1 MIYTLYLVDDNNNI
15 TETISLDVIN
25 SFGEDYSSSIAQNA
39 VENGYV
45 ISDSISI
52 NNPKFSISGVITD
65 SKFRV
70 KGHLVVFNG
79 NTFEKSQ
86 GDNREQFQQISDDDY
101 ADKVKDRLIK
111 LWENKEVFGIL
122 ESKDINNVKGSQVR
136 NIFPCALSSLSFD
149 KSSADAALYPTM
161 SIEKIRYA
169 VVTVSTVKNPTPELI
184 PKYEEQQ
191 RVDSKSASG
200 VANSKTPSTGGN
212 GSVADDLRNAESEAK
227 SILKGLNE
235 DPTSTSAS
243 AANTTAA
250 EKDSLI
256 NLNRTAQASGQA
268 EFNNLG
274 AEGRK
279 AAIQQYGSEYNAVKA
294 FGEKKFNTLSEGAGY
309 KGATFEPR

>member
-1 MIYTLYLVDDNNNI
+1 MIYTLYLVDNNNSI

-25 SFGEDYSSSIAQNA
+25 SFGEDYSSNIAQNT

-52 NNPKFSISGVITD
+52 SNPKFSVSGVITD

-70 KGHLVVFNG
+70 SGHLVVFNG

-111 LWENKEVFGIL
+111 LWENKEIFGIL
-122 ESKDINNVKGSQVR
+122 ESKDINNIKGSQVR
-136 NIFPCALSSLSFD
+136 DIFPCVLSSLSFN
-149 KSSADAALYPTM
+149 KSDTASAIYPTL
-161 SIEKIRYA
+161 SVERIRYA
-169 VVTVSTVKNPTPELI
+169 VVTVGTVKDPTPELI
-184 PKYEEQQ
+184 PKYKESIEAQ
-191 RVDSKSASG
+191 
-200 VANSKTPSTGGN
+200 SKTSTGTAT
-212 GSVADDLRNAESEAK
+212 VASELADADAQAK
-227 SILKGLNE
+227 AALKGISGGEPETNPVRRNNLV
-235 DPTSTSAS
+235 
-243 AANTTAA
+243 
-250 EKDSLI
+250 

-274 AEGRK
+274 TEGRR
-279 AAIQQYGSEYNAVKA
+279 AAIQQYGSEANAVKA
-294 FGEKKFNTLSEGAGY
+294 YGEKSFKALAEGEGY

>member
-25 SFGEDYSSSIAQNA
+25 SFGEDYSSSVAQNA

-52 NNPKFSISGVITD
+52 SNPKFSIGGVITD

-70 KGHLVVFNG
+70 KGHLVVFDG
-79 NTFEKSQ
+79 NTFVKSQ
-86 GDNREQFQQISDDDY
+86 GDTRDQIQQISDDDY
-101 ADKVKDRLIK
+101 ADKVKERLIK

-122 ESKDINNVKGSQVR
+122 ESKDITNVKGSQVR
-136 NIFPCALSSLSFD
+136 NIFPCVLSNLSFN
-149 KSSADAALYPTM
+149 KSDSASAIYPNM

-169 VVTVSTVKNPTPELI
+169 VVTVGTVKNPTPELI

-191 RVDSKSASG
+191 RVESKSSSG
-200 VANSKTPSTGGN
+200 VANSTSPSGAVNPKTSTGSGTI
-212 GSVADDLRNAESEAK
+212 ADDLRKADAEAK
-227 SILKGLNE
+227 QVLKGLNDDTPE
-235 DPTSTSAS
+235 
-243 AANTTAA
+243 TTQVR
-250 EKDSLI
+250 KSNLL

-274 AEGRK
+274 SEGRK
-279 AAIQQYGSEYNAVKA
+279 KAIQQYGSEYNAVKA
-294 FGEKKFNTLSEGAGY
+294 FGEKKFKTLAEAEGY
-309 KGATFEPR
+309 KGATFDYR

>member
-1 MIYTLYLVDDNNNI
+1 MIYTLYLVDANNNI

-25 SFGEDYSSSIAQNA
+25 SFGEDYSSSIAQNT

-52 NNPKFSISGVITD
+52 SNPKFSIGGVITD

-70 KGHLVVFNG
+70 KGHLVVFDG
-79 NTFEKSQ
+79 NTFVKSQ

-101 ADKVKDRLIK
+101 ADKVKERLIK

-136 NIFPCALSSLSFD
+136 NIFPCVLSSLSFN
-149 KSSADAALYPTM
+149 KSDAAAAIYPNMT
-161 SIEKIRYA
+161 IEKIRYA
-169 VVTVSTVKNPTPELI
+169 VVTIGTVKNPTPELI

-191 RVDSKSASG
+191 RADSK
-200 VANSKTPSTGGN
+200 TSTGAAK
-212 GSVADDLRNAESEAK
+212 SSTLDLKTADSEAK
-227 SILKGLNE
+227 EVLKGLNDSNVPE
-235 DPTSTSAS
+235 
-243 AANTTAA
+243 TTQV
-250 EKDSLI
+250 KRSNLL

-268 EFNNLG
+268 EFNGLG

-294 FGEKKFNTLSEGAGY
+294 FGEKKFKALAEAEGY
-309 KGATFEPR
+309 KGATFDSR

>member
-169 VVTVSTVKNPTPELI
+169 VVTTSTVKNPVPELI
-184 PKYEEQQ
+184 PKYEEQKANVSSN
-191 RVDSKSASG
+191 VDTVSG
-200 VANSKTPSTGGN
+200 NVK
-212 GSVADDLRNAESEAK
+212 ADDANGDSAEAIIAKAQKDGKSVLEGINSDGGEVAKTNAHKGYTYQTVLDSSYSEANIAYRNLEK
-227 SILKGLNE
+227 APPEGKKAWIDKE
-235 DPTSTSAS
+235 AS
-243 AANTTAA
+243 RIFET
-250 EKDSLI
+250 KRDLLSD
-256 NLNRTAQASGQA
+256 
-268 EFNNLG
+268 
-274 AEGRK
+274 K
-279 AAIQQYGSEYNAVKA
+279 NAVFKA
-294 FGEKKFNTLSEGAGY
+294 K
-309 KGATFEPR
+309 

>member
-15 TETISLDVIN
+15 TETISLDVVN

-169 VVTVSTVKNPTPELI
+169 VVTVSTVKNPVPELV
-184 PKYEEQQ
+184 PKYQESLETQ
-191 RVDSKSASG
+191 SSTSSG
-200 VANSKTPSTGGN
+200 VAKTVSSDLKT
-212 GSVADDLRNAESEAK
+212 ADAEAK
-227 SILKGLNE
+227 SILKGLND
-235 DPTSTSAS
+235 DPAPS
-243 AANTTAA
+243 NTTEAR
-250 EKDSLI
+250 KDSLI

-279 AAIQQYGSEYNAVKA
+279 ASIQQYGSEYNAVKS
-294 FGEKKFNTLSEGAGY
+294 FGEKKFNALSEGAGY
-309 KGATFEPR
+309 KGATYDPR

>member
-79 NTFEKSQ
+79 STFEKSQ

-136 NIFPCALSSLSFD
+136 NIFPCALSNLSFD

-169 VVTVSTVKNPTPELI
+169 VVTVSTVKNPVPELI
-184 PKYEEQQ
+184 PKYQESLETQ
-191 RVDSKSASG
+191 SNTSSG
-200 VANSKTPSTGGN
+200 AAKTVSSDLKT
-212 GSVADDLRNAESEAK
+212 ADAEAK
-227 SILKGLNE
+227 SVLKGLND
-235 DPTSTSAS
+235 DPTPS
-243 AANTTAA
+243 NTTTARK
-250 EKDSLI
+250 ESLI

-268 EFNNLG
+268 EFNSLG

-294 FGEKKFNTLSEGAGY
+294 FGEKKFNALAEGAGY
-309 KGATFEPR
+309 KGATFDPR

>member
-1 MIYTLYLVDDNNNI
+1 MIYTLYLVDDNSNI

-79 NTFEKSQ
+79 DTFEKSQ
-86 GDNREQFQQISDDDY
+86 GDSRDQFQQISDDDY

-169 VVTVSTVKNPTPELI
+169 VVTVSTVKNPVPELVA
-184 PKYEEQQ
+184 KYEEQQ
-191 RVDSKSASG
+191 KVGNANTTSVTNG
-200 VANSKTPSTGGN
+200 VKTPDEKTPDYAAEAKKSLGNLNGGAETGGN
-212 GSVADDLRNAESEAK
+212 DAAKTKLSAEYANKQAYANAIEGTKYSIKKGADRLAEIHA
-227 SILKGLNE
+227 
-235 DPTSTSAS
+235 
-243 AANTTAA
+243 AA
-250 EKDSLI
+250 EKW
-256 NLNRTAQASGQA
+256 
-268 EFNNLG
+268 FN
-274 AEGRK
+274 
-279 AAIQQYGSEYNAVKA
+279 SAVKR
-294 FGEKKFNTLSEGAGY
+294 GEVEDGAKFIKKNL
-309 KGATFEPR
+309 

>member
-1 MIYTLYLVDDNNNI
+1 MIYTIYLVDDNSNI

-52 NNPKFSISGVITD
+52 NNPKFAISGVITD

-86 GDNREQFQQISDDDY
+86 GDSREQFQQISDDDY

-169 VVTVSTVKNPTPELI
+169 VVTVSTVKNPVPELVA
-184 PKYEEQQ
+184 KYEEQQ
-191 RVDSKSASG
+191 KV
-200 VANSKTPSTGGN
+200 GN
-212 GSVADDLRNAESEAK
+212 
-227 SILKGLNE
+227 
-235 DPTSTSAS
+235 
-243 AANTTAA
+243 ANTTSVANGIKTPD
-250 EKDSLI
+250 EKTPDYAVEAKKSLG
-256 NLNRTAQASGQA
+256 NLNGSAETGDTVAKTKLSAEYANKQAYA
-268 EFNNLG
+268 N
-274 AEGRK
+274 
-279 AAIQQYGSEYNAVKA
+279 AIDGTKNSVK
-294 FGEKKFNTLSEGAGY
+294 
-309 KGATFEPR
+309 KGADRLAEIDAAAKESFDRAAKNGEVEDGAKFIKKNW

>member
-1 MIYTLYLVDDNNNI
+1 MIYTLYLVDDNSNI

-136 NIFPCALSSLSFD
+136 NIFPCALSNLSFD

-169 VVTVSTVKNPTPELI
+169 VVTVSTVKNPVPELV
-184 PKYEEQQ
+184 PKYQESLETQ
-191 RVDSKSASG
+191 SSTSSG
-200 VANSKTPSTGGN
+200 AAKTVSSDLKT
-212 GSVADDLRNAESEAK
+212 ADAEAK
-227 SILKGLNE
+227 SVLKGLND
-235 DPTSTSAS
+235 DPTPT
-243 AANTTAA
+243 NTTAA
-250 EKDSLI
+250 RKDSLI

>member
-1 MIYTLYLVDDNNNI
+1 MIYTLYLVDDNSNI

-25 SFGEDYSSSIAQNA
+25 SFGEDYSSSIAQNS

-169 VVTVSTVKNPTPELI
+169 VVTVSTVKNPVPELV
-184 PKYEEQQ
+184 PKYQESLETQ
-191 RVDSKSASG
+191 SSTSSSA
-200 VANSKTPSTGGN
+200 AKTVSSDLKT
-212 GSVADDLRNAESEAK
+212 ADAEAK
-227 SILKGLNE
+227 SILKSLNN
-235 DPTSTSAS
+235 DPTSTTVAR
-243 AANTTAA
+243 
-250 EKDSLI
+250 KDSLI

-279 AAIQQYGSEYNAVKA
+279 AAIQQYGSEYNAVKS
-294 FGEKKFNTLSEGAGY
+294 FGEKKFNALAEGAGY

>member
-1 MIYTLYLVDDNNNI
+1 MIYTLYLVDDNSNI

-169 VVTVSTVKNPTPELI
+169 VVTVSTVKNPVPELI
-184 PKYEEQQ
+184 PKYQESLETQ
-191 RVDSKSASG
+191 SSTSSG
-200 VANSKTPSTGGN
+200 AAKTVSSDLKT
-212 GSVADDLRNAESEAK
+212 ADDEAK

-235 DPTSTSAS
+235 DPTPT
-243 AANTTAA
+243 NTTVAR
-250 EKDSLI
+250 KDSLI

-309 KGATFEPR
+309 KGATFEPRQ

>member
-25 SFGEDYSSSIAQNA
+25 SFGEDYSSSIAQNT

-52 NNPKFSISGVITD
+52 SNPKFSIGGVITD

-70 KGHLVVFNG
+70 KGHLVVFDG
-79 NTFEKSQ
+79 NTFVKSQ

-101 ADKVKDRLIK
+101 ADKVKERLIK

-136 NIFPCALSSLSFD
+136 NIFPCVLSSLSFN
-149 KSSADAALYPTM
+149 KSDAAAAIYPNM

-169 VVTVSTVKNPTPELI
+169 VVTVGTVKNPTPELI

-191 RVDSKSASG
+191 RADSK
-200 VANSKTPSTGGN
+200 TSTGAAK
-212 GSVADDLRNAESEAK
+212 SVASDLKTADSEAK
-227 SILKGLNE
+227 EVLKGLNDSGTPE
-235 DPTSTSAS
+235 
-243 AANTTAA
+243 TTQVRR
-250 EKDSLI
+250 SNRL

-268 EFNNLG
+268 EFNALG
-274 AEGRK
+274 TEGRK

-294 FGEKKFNTLSEGAGY
+294 FGEKKFNALAEGEGY
-309 KGATFEPR
+309 KGDTFDPR

>member
-169 VVTVSTVKNPTPELI
+169 VVTVSTVKNPVPELVA
-184 PKYEEQQ
+184 KYEEQQ
-191 RVDSKSASG
+191 KVGNANTISVSGNVKAEDAKGDS
-200 VANSKTPSTGGN
+200 
-212 GSVADDLRNAESEAK
+212 AEEIIAKAQKDGK
-227 SILKGLNE
+227 SILEGINSDGGDVAKTNAHKGYTYRTVLDSSYSE
-235 DPTSTSAS
+235 
-243 AANTTAA
+243 ANKAYR
-250 EKDSLI
+250 SLDK
-256 NLNRTAQASGQA
+256 TPP
-268 EFNNLG
+268 
-274 AEGRK
+274 EGRK
-279 AAIQQYGSEYNAVKA
+279 AWVDKEASRIFETKRDLLSDKNAVFKA
-294 FGEKKFNTLSEGAGY
+294 K
-309 KGATFEPR
+309 

>member
-1 MIYTLYLVDDNNNI
+1 MIYTLYLVDANNNI

-25 SFGEDYSSSIAQNA
+25 SFGEDYSSSIAQNT

-52 NNPKFSISGVITD
+52 SNPKFSIGGVITD

-70 KGHLVVFNG
+70 KGHLAVFDG
-79 NTFEKSQ
+79 NTFVKSQ

-101 ADKVKDRLIK
+101 ADKVKERLIK

-136 NIFPCALSSLSFD
+136 NIFSCVLASLSFN
-149 KSSADAALYPTM
+149 KSDAAAAIYPNMT
-161 SIEKIRYA
+161 IEKIRYA
-169 VVTVSTVKNPTPELI
+169 VVTIGTVKNPTPELI

-191 RVDSKSASG
+191 RADSK
-200 VANSKTPSTGGN
+200 TSTGAAK
-212 GSVADDLRNAESEAK
+212 SSTLDLKTADSEAK
-227 SILKGLNE
+227 EVLKGLNDSNVPE
-235 DPTSTSAS
+235 
-243 AANTTAA
+243 TTQV
-250 EKDSLI
+250 KRSNLL

-268 EFNNLG
+268 EFNGLG

-294 FGEKKFNTLSEGAGY
+294 FGEKKFKALAEAEGY
-309 KGATFEPR
+309 KGATFDSR

>member
-15 TETISLDVIN
+15 TETISLDVVN

-136 NIFPCALSSLSFD
+136 NIFPCALSNLSFD

-169 VVTVSTVKNPTPELI
+169 VVTTSTVKNPVPELI
-184 PKYEEQQ
+184 PKYQESLETQ
-191 RVDSKSASG
+191 SSTSSSA
-200 VANSKTPSTGGN
+200 AKTVSSDLKT
-212 GSVADDLRNAESEAK
+212 ADAEAK
-227 SILKGLNE
+227 SVLKGLND
-235 DPTSTSAS
+235 DPTPT
-243 AANTTAA
+243 NTTAA
-250 EKDSLI
+250 RKDSLI

>member
-1 MIYTLYLVDDNNNI
+1 MIYTLYLVDNNNSI

-25 SFGEDYSSSIAQNA
+25 SFGEDYSSNIAQNT

-52 NNPKFSISGVITD
+52 SNPKFSVSGVITD

-70 KGHLVVFNG
+70 SGHLVVFNG

-111 LWENKEVFGIL
+111 LWENKEIFGIL
-122 ESKDINNVKGSQVR
+122 ESKDINNIKGSQVR
-136 NIFPCALSSLSFD
+136 NIFPCVLSSLSFN
-149 KSSADAALYPTM
+149 KSDAASAIYPTL
-161 SIEKIRYA
+161 SVERIRYA
-169 VVTVSTVKNPTPELI
+169 VVTVGTVKDPTPELI
-184 PKYEEQQ
+184 PKYKESIEAQ
-191 RVDSKSASG
+191 
-200 VANSKTPSTGGN
+200 SKTSTGTAT
-212 GSVADDLRNAESEAK
+212 VASELANADAQAK
-227 SILKGLNE
+227 AALKGISGG
-235 DPTSTSAS
+235 DPET
-243 AANTTAA
+243 NPVRRNN
-250 EKDSLI
+250 LV

-274 AEGRK
+274 AEGRR
-279 AAIQQYGSEYNAVKA
+279 AAIQQYGSEANAVKA
-294 FGEKKFNTLSEGAGY
+294 YGEKNFKALAEGEGY

>member
-1 MIYTLYLVDDNNNI
+1 MIYTLYLVDDNSNI

-149 KSSADAALYPTM
+149 KSTADAALYPTM

-169 VVTVSTVKNPTPELI
+169 VVTVSTVKNPVPELV
-184 PKYEEQQ
+184 PKYQESLETQ
-191 RVDSKSASG
+191 SSTSSG
-200 VANSKTPSTGGN
+200 AAKTVSSDLKT
-212 GSVADDLRNAESEAK
+212 ADAEAK
-227 SILKGLNE
+227 SVLKGLND
-235 DPTSTSAS
+235 DPTPT
-243 AANTTAA
+243 NTTAA
-250 EKDSLI
+250 RKDSLI

>member
-1 MIYTLYLVDDNNNI
+1 MIYTLYLVDDNSNI

-169 VVTVSTVKNPTPELI
+169 VVTVSTVKNPVPELI
-184 PKYEEQQ
+184 PKYEEQKANVSSN
-191 RVDSKSASG
+191 VDTVSGNVKAGDSAENIIAKAQKDG
-200 VANSKTPSTGGN
+200 
-212 GSVADDLRNAESEAK
+212 K
-227 SILKGLNE
+227 SILEGINDNSGEVAKANAHKGYTYQTVLNSSYSE
-235 DPTSTSAS
+235 
-243 AANTTAA
+243 ANIAYRNL
-250 EKDSLI
+250 EKSPP
-256 NLNRTAQASGQA
+256 
-268 EFNNLG
+268 
-274 AEGRK
+274 EGRK
-279 AAIQQYGSEYNAVKA
+279 AWIDKEASRIFETKRDLLSDKNAVFKA
-294 FGEKKFNTLSEGAGY
+294 N
-309 KGATFEPR
+309 

>member
-1 MIYTLYLVDDNNNI
+1 MIYTLYLVDDNSNI

-169 VVTVSTVKNPTPELI
+169 VVTVSTVKNPLPELV
-184 PKYEEQQ
+184 PKYQESLEAQ
-191 RVDSKSASG
+191 SSTSSG
-200 VANSKTPSTGGN
+200 AAKTVSSDLKT
-212 GSVADDLRNAESEAK
+212 ADAEAK
-227 SILKGLNE
+227 SILKGLND
-235 DPTSTSAS
+235 DPAPS
-243 AANTTAA
+243 NTTAA
-250 EKDSLI
+250 RKDSLI
-256 NLNRTAQASGQA
+256 NLNKSAQASAQA
-268 EFNNLG
+268 KFNGLG
-274 AEGRK
+274 KEGRD
-279 AAIQQYGSEYNAVKA
+279 AAIAEYGSEYKAVKA
-294 FGEKKFNTLSEGAGY
+294 YGEDIFKNRAEAEGY
-309 KGATFEPR
+309 KGATFETR

>member
-1 MIYTLYLVDDNNNI
+1 MIYTLYLVDNNDNI

-52 NNPKFSISGVITD
+52 NNPKFAISGVITD

-136 NIFPCALSSLSFD
+136 NIFPCVLSSLSFN
-149 KSSADAALYPTM
+149 KSDAASAIYPTM

-169 VVTVSTVKNPTPELI
+169 VVTVSTVKNPTPELVA
-184 PKYEEQQ
+184 KYEEQKN
-191 RVDSKSASG
+191 VGNSNTTS
-200 VANSKTPSTGGN
+200 VANGVKTPDEKTPDYAAEAKKSLGNLN
-212 GSVADDLRNAESEAK
+212 GSVEKGDTVAKAKLSAEYANKQAYANAIDGTKNSTKKGADRLAE
-227 SILKGLNE
+227 I
-235 DPTSTSAS
+235 D
-243 AANTTAA
+243 TAA
-250 EKDSLI
+250 KESFD
-256 NLNRTAQASGQA
+256 R
-268 EFNNLG
+268 
-274 AEGRK
+274 
-279 AAIQQYGSEYNAVKA
+279 AVKN
-294 FGEKKFNTLSEGAGY
+294 GEVEDGAKFVN
-309 KGATFEPR
+309 KVR

>member
-25 SFGEDYSSSIAQNA
+25 SFGEDYSSSIAQNT

-52 NNPKFSISGVITD
+52 SNPKFSIGGVITD

-70 KGHLVVFNG
+70 KGHLVVFDG
-79 NTFEKSQ
+79 NTFVKSQ

-101 ADKVKDRLIK
+101 ADKVKERLIK

-136 NIFPCALSSLSFD
+136 NIFPCVLSSLSFN
-149 KSSADAALYPTM
+149 KSDAAAAIYPNM

-169 VVTVSTVKNPTPELI
+169 VVTVGTVKNPTPELI

-191 RVDSKSASG
+191 RADSK
-200 VANSKTPSTGGN
+200 TSTGAAK
-212 GSVADDLRNAESEAK
+212 SSTLDLKTADSEAK
-227 SILKGLNE
+227 EVLKGLNDSGTPE
-235 DPTSTSAS
+235 
-243 AANTTAA
+243 TTQV
-250 EKDSLI
+250 KRSNLL

-268 EFNNLG
+268 EFNSLG

-294 FGEKKFNTLSEGAGY
+294 FGEKKFKALAEGEGY
-309 KGATFEPR
+309 KGATFDPR

>member
-1 MIYTLYLVDDNNNI
+1 MIYTLYLVDDSNNI
-15 TETISLDVIN
+15 TETISLDVVN

-70 KGHLVVFNG
+70 RGHLVVFNG

-136 NIFPCALSSLSFD
+136 NIFPCVLSGLSFD

-184 PKYEEQQ
+184 PKYQESLETQ
-191 RVDSKSASG
+191 SNTSSG
-200 VANSKTPSTGGN
+200 AAKTVSSDLKT
-212 GSVADDLRNAESEAK
+212 ADAEAK
-227 SILKGLNE
+227 SILKGLND
-235 DPTSTSAS
+235 DPVPSSTTSAKQ
-243 AANTTAA
+243 
-250 EKDSLI
+250 ESLI
-256 NLNRTAQASGQA
+256 NINRTAQASAQA
-268 EFNNLG
+268 KFNGLG
-274 AEGRK
+274 REGRE
-279 AAIQQYGSEYNAVKA
+279 AAIAEYGSEYNAVKA
-294 FGEKKFNTLSEGAGY
+294 YGEEIFKNRAEAEGY
-309 KGATFEPR
+309 KGATYAPR

>member
-1 MIYTLYLVDDNNNI
+1 MIYTLYLVDDNSNI

-169 VVTVSTVKNPTPELI
+169 VVTVSTVKNPVPELV
-184 PKYEEQQ
+184 PKYQESLETQ
-191 RVDSKSASG
+191 SSTSSG
-200 VANSKTPSTGGN
+200 AAKTVSSDLKT
-212 GSVADDLRNAESEAK
+212 ADAEAK
-227 SILKGLNE
+227 SILKGLND
-235 DPTSTSAS
+235 DPTPS
-243 AANTTAA
+243 NTTAA
-250 EKDSLI
+250 RKDSLI

-279 AAIQQYGSEYNAVKA
+279 VAIQQYGSEYNAVKA

>member
-86 GDNREQFQQISDDDY
+86 GDNRDQFQQISDDDY

-169 VVTVSTVKNPTPELI
+169 VVTTSTVKNPVPELI

-191 RVDSKSASG
+191 KVGNASTTS
-200 VANSKTPSTGGN
+200 VANEIKTPDEKTPDYAAEAKKSLGSLN
-212 GSVADDLRNAESEAK
+212 GSAETGVDAAAKTKLSAEYANKQAYANAIEGTKNSVKKGADRLAEIDAAAK
-227 SILKGLNE
+227 ESF
-235 DPTSTSAS
+235 D
-243 AANTTAA
+243 
-250 EKDSLI
+250 
-256 NLNRTAQASGQA
+256 R
-268 EFNNLG
+268 
-274 AEGRK
+274 
-279 AAIQQYGSEYNAVKA
+279 AVKN
-294 FGEKKFNTLSEGAGY
+294 GEVEDGAKFIKKNW
-309 KGATFEPR
+309 

>member
-1 MIYTLYLVDDNNNI
+1 MIYTLYLVDDNSNI

-86 GDNREQFQQISDDDY
+86 GDNREQLQQISDDDY

-169 VVTVSTVKNPTPELI
+169 VVTVSTVKNPVPELV
-184 PKYEEQQ
+184 PKYQESLETQ
-191 RVDSKSASG
+191 SSTSSG
-200 VANSKTPSTGGN
+200 AAKTVSSDLKT
-212 GSVADDLRNAESEAK
+212 ADAEAK
-227 SILKGLNE
+227 SVLKGLND
-235 DPTSTSAS
+235 DPTPT
-243 AANTTAA
+243 NTTAA
-250 EKDSLI
+250 RKDSLI

>member
-1 MIYTLYLVDDNNNI
+1 MIYTLYLVDDNSNI

-169 VVTVSTVKNPTPELI
+169 VVTVSTVKNPVPELI
-184 PKYEEQQ
+184 PKYQESLEAQ
-191 RVDSKSASG
+191 SSTSSSA
-200 VANSKTPSTGGN
+200 AKTVSSDLKT
-212 GSVADDLRNAESEAK
+212 ADAEAK
-227 SILKGLNE
+227 SILKGLND
-235 DPTSTSAS
+235 DPVPS
-243 AANTTAA
+243 NTTSSR
-250 EKDSLI
+250 KDSLI

-294 FGEKKFNTLSEGAGY
+294 FGEKKFNALSEGAGY
-309 KGATFEPR
+309 KGATFDSR

>member
-25 SFGEDYSSSIAQNA
+25 SFGEDYSSSIAQNT

-52 NNPKFSISGVITD
+52 SNPKFSIGGVITD

-70 KGHLVVFNG
+70 KGHLVVFDG
-79 NTFEKSQ
+79 NTFVKSQ

-101 ADKVKDRLIK
+101 ADKVKERLIK

-136 NIFPCALSSLSFD
+136 NIFPCVLSSLSFN
-149 KSSADAALYPTM
+149 KSDAAAAIYPNMT
-161 SIEKIRYA
+161 IEKIRYA
-169 VVTVSTVKNPTPELI
+169 VVTVGTVKNPTPELI

-191 RVDSKSASG
+191 RADSKTSTSAAKS
-200 VANSKTPSTGGN
+200 SSLDLKT
-212 GSVADDLRNAESEAK
+212 ADSEAK
-227 SILKGLNE
+227 EVLKGLNDSNVPE
-235 DPTSTSAS
+235 
-243 AANTTAA
+243 TTQV
-250 EKDSLI
+250 KRSNLL

-268 EFNNLG
+268 EFNGLG

-294 FGEKKFNTLSEGAGY
+294 FGEKKFKALAEGEGY
-309 KGATFEPR
+309 KGATFDPR

>member
-1 MIYTLYLVDDNNNI
+1 MIYTLYLVDDNSNI

-169 VVTVSTVKNPTPELI
+169 VVTVSTVKNPLPELI
-184 PKYEEQQ
+184 PKYQESLETQ
-191 RVDSKSASG
+191 SSTSSG
-200 VANSKTPSTGGN
+200 AAKTVSSDLKT
-212 GSVADDLRNAESEAK
+212 ADAEAK
-227 SILKGLNE
+227 SILKGLND
-235 DPTSTSAS
+235 DPTPS
-243 AANTTAA
+243 NTTAA
-250 EKDSLI
+250 RKDSLI
-256 NLNRTAQASGQA
+256 NLNKSAQASAQA
-268 EFNNLG
+268 KFNGLG
-274 AEGRK
+274 KEGRD
-279 AAIQQYGSEYNAVKA
+279 AAIAEYGSEYKAVKA
-294 FGEKKFNTLSEGAGY
+294 YGEDIFKNRAEAEGY